1 MSKMSRV
8 QSIRLEPLV
17 SHVGFH
23 DFEQFRR
30 LRPSWKTDHIQY
42 YSQTTGIRTFANVPL
57 GIYNNFGFNVPTSNL
72 DISATTPFSVSIDDC
87 NISTIIGI
95 ITPNVN
101 NNISMANVPNG
112 ENNISEPALPGT
124 NWTAAEEDAI
134 HQVIRKI
141 RGVEDTTGDGHYLRD
156 VAFWQKVSEE
166 LDHLEQEK
174 SLQRPNE
181 RARTGTACKNY
192 WSRRG
197 RKLHNYDERRGK
209 QRTTALVT
217 SAQKKK
223 SKKCT

>member
-8 QSIRLEPLV
+8 QAIKQEPLV
-17 SHVGFH
+17 SYVGFQ
-23 DFEQFRR
+23 DFERYQCVV
-30 LRPSWKTDHIQY
+30 PSWKTDHIQY
-42 YSQTTGIRTFANVPL
+42 YSQITGIRTFANVPL
-57 GIYNNFGFNVPTSNL
+57 DFCDNFEFNVPII
-72 DISATTPFSVSIDDC
+72 DISATASFNVPNEDC
-87 NISTIIGI
+87 NISMTTGI
-95 ITPNVN
+95 IYPNVN
-101 NNISMANVPNG
+101 NNISMANVPTG
-112 ENNISEPALPGT
+112 ENNISEPTLPGT

-134 HQVIRKI
+134 YQMIRKI
-141 RGVEDTTGDGHYLRD
+141 RGVEDAAGGPYLRD

-166 LDHLEQEK
+166 VDHLEQEK
-174 SLQRPNE
+174 SLQRPKE